1 MIHGPCGDLNPQCVC
16 MENGKCK
23 KDFPKPLHQQTD
35 FNVNG
40 YPLYKRCGQHR
51 AELRNHTV
59 NDSWVVP
66 HNPQLLMKF
75 NCHMN
80 VEICTSVKSV
90 KYIFKYIH
98 KGNDAA
104 HIEIR
109 QNYLNHDEV
118 LQHLNAR
125 YVGPHQAIYRLMQYK
140 MHDKSHTII
149 RLAVHLPLEQRIPF
163 RPGQEERA
171 LQVGQQTTLTEFFKL
186 NEEDETAHQYLYHEI
201 PEHFTFTRQKRWQRR
216 RRDVKSIIGRI
227 YQVQPSHPERFAL
240 RLLLLHR
247 KGVTSFDDLRTIDGY
262 LHDTFKDAARAMG
275 LLEDDAEHRRCL
287 HEASVM
293 NMPSQMRQLFA
304 TLLVF
309 QTPSDIRGLFEEFN
323 EAMCEDYIR
332 NDQRNDPEITLQ
344 DRHIHLC
351 LWDIDTCLRVHGKS
365 ISDIEFSELQQLPN
379 NFIRPQNQQEEI
391 DIVHERE
398 QGEQMLQQP
407 NQDQRHI
414 HDTIMNAIATH
425 SDENCYFVDGP
436 AGTGKT
442 FLYNTLVHNLQAQG
456 INVKCMAYSGIASTL
471 LINGATA
478 HSTFQIPIPLLPD
491 STCNVKRQSVR
502 AEMLRQTTIFIWD
515 EASMIPAN
523 ALKAVDL
530 LLRDITQVPQ
540 PFGGKF
546 MFLGGDFRQVLP
558 VVPRAGREQIVQHC
572 IKNSHLWHQFHQFQ
586 LVTNMRAARDQTY
599 RQFSDWLLRI
609 GTGDEPHDD
618 DDQVTL
624 PQEIMAESM
633 ENMINFVYPATQPEH
648 ANLMQDPEYMSDRC
662 CLTPLNE
669 ESHNINDR
677 ILQQLQ
683 TPVHTYLSTDR
694 VVTDDPEEA
703 AAYPMEFLNA
713 QTPGGLPKH
722 KLELKVHFLCF
733 HFTY

>member
-1 MIHGPCGDLNPQCVC
+1 MHRPCGDLNPQCVC
-16 MENGKCK
+16 MEDGKCRK
-23 KDFPKPLHQQTD
+23 NFPKPLQQQTE
-35 FNVNG
+35 FSVNG
-40 YPLYKRCGQHR
+40 YPLYKRRGQHT
-51 AELRNHTV
+51 AELPRHTV

-66 HNPQLLMKF
+66 HNPQLLIKF

-80 VEICTSVKSV
+80 LEVCTTIKSV

-109 QNYLNHDEV
+109 QHYLNHDEI

-125 YVGPHQAIYRLMQYK
+125 YVGPHQAVFRIMQYN
-140 MHDKSHTII
+140 MHDKSNVII
-149 RLAVHLPLEQRIPF
+149 RLAVYLPLEQTISF

-171 LQVGQQTTLTEFFKL
+171 LQVGQKTTLTAFFQL
-186 NEEDETAHQYLYHEI
+186 NEEDEHAHEYFYHEI
-201 PEHFTFTRQKRWQRR
+201 PEHYTFTPQKIWRR
-216 RRDVKSIIGRI
+216 RRRFCGPIIGRI

-247 KGVTSFDDLRTIDGY
+247 NGVTSFEDLQTIDGY

-287 HEASVM
+287 QEASVM

-309 QTPSDIRGLFEEFN
+309 QTPSDIGGLFEEFK
-323 EAMCEDYIR
+323 EAMCKDYIR
-332 NDQRNDPEITLQ
+332 HDQHNDPEITLQ

-351 LWDIDTCLRVHGKS
+351 LWDINTCLQVHGKS
-365 ISDIEFSELQQLPN
+365 ISDIEFSELPQLPN
-379 NFIRPQNQQEEI
+379 NFIRPQNQQEDI

-398 QGEQMLQQP
+398 QGEQMLQQL
-407 NQDQRHI
+407 NDEQRQI
-414 HDTIMNAIATH
+414 HNTIMNAIATN
-425 SDENCYFVDGP
+425 SDESCSFVDGP
-436 AGTGKT
+436 AGTGKN

-456 INVKCMAYSGIASTL
+456 IKVKCMVYSGIASTL

-491 STCNVKRQSVR
+491 STCNIKRQSVR

-523 ALKAVDL
+523 ALKAVDI
-530 LLRDITQVPQ
+530 LLRDITQIPR

-546 MFLGGDFRQVLP
+546 VFLGGDFRQVLP
-558 VVPRAGREQIVQHC
+558 VVPRAGREEIVQDS
-572 IKNSHLWHQFHQFQ
+572 IKTSHLWHHFHQFQ

-599 RQFSDWLLRI
+599 RQFSEWLLRI

-618 DDQVTL
+618 NDQVTL
-624 PQEIMAESM
+624 PQDIMAESM
-633 ENMINFVYPATQPEH
+633 EKMLNFVYPSTQPEH
-648 ANLMQDPEYMSDRC
+648 ANLMQ
-662 CLTPLNE
+662 
-669 ESHNINDR
+669 
-677 ILQQLQ
+677 ILGKCQ
-683 TPVHTYLSTDR
+683 S
-694 VVTDDPEEA
+694 VVA
-703 AAYPMEFLNA
+703 
-713 QTPGGLPKH
+713 
-722 KLELKVHFLCF
+722 
-733 HFTY
+733 